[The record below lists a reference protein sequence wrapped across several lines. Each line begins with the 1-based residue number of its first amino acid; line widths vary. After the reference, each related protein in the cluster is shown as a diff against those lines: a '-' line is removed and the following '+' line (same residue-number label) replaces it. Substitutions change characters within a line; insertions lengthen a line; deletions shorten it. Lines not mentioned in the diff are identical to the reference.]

1 MNYAPLRKANSRR
14 RDGSRE
20 SNQNVLYK
28 ILKENNKNI
37 FKKINEIEF
46 HQTEKYVCIC
56 RALHDENISNCTYY
70 QINLHRPEHYK
81 LP

>member
-14 RDGSRE
+14 RDGSGE

-37 FKKINEIEF
+37 LKKSTKLNFIKQKNM
-46 HQTEKYVCIC
+46 Y
-56 RALHDENISNCTYY
+56 AYA
-70 QINLHRPEHYK
+70 EHYMMKIYQTAHLSSSK
-81 LP
+81 LT